1 MTTSGHVNQTI
12 VVADDDVDIC
22 DLVEMLLSRLGFRV
36 LTAHDG
42 RTALSLIIDEKPC
55 LAILDVMMPVMDG
68 FEVVRALRSQPEATA
83 TKIILFSAKSRGGD
97 TAFMKE
103 QHVDDYIAKPFSPA
117 NLTQRVLDLLD
128 VEGDPQD
135 GGN

>member
-1 MTTSGHVNQTI
+1 MTASEHVNQTI

-42 RTALSLIIDEKPC
+42 RTALALIIDEAPC

-68 FEVVRALRSQPEATA
+68 FEVVRALRSHPEIAATR
-83 TKIILFSAKSRGGD
+83 IILFSAKSRGGD
-97 TAFMKE
+97 TAFMKK
-103 QHVDDYIAKPFSPA
+103 QQVDDYIAKPFSPA
-117 NLTQRVLDLLD
+117 NLAQRVLDLLA

-135 GGN
+135 GGR